1 MLFKGHYKAALAG
14 VMMAPA
20 FLLGATSAK
29 AEQFTFGDI
38 TVNANAT
45 ATFGVGIRTSP
56 QDCSFINGRNGGCV
70 DPQGGTMNINQ
81 DDGDINVGAWEPYTM
96 KATVTPEVNIR
107 YKNYGA
113 FFRATAFYDYW
124 ADTQLG
130 QHSTRFGRRPLT
142 DSARGDSA
150 SDAATYDFR
159 MLDAFVYSNFDVGN
173 LPATV
178 RIGNQ
183 VVNWGESLF
192 IQGGVNSYMPIDV
205 AAIRTPGA
213 ELKQALLPAPAVY
226 GSLGLP
232 ANFSIEGYYN
242 FGWKKSDLDAAG
254 TFFGNETLGAGS
266 AYTMGASSISDYPSS
281 TGGTIPIAKDDR
293 PSDQGQFGVA
303 LRYYADWL
311 NMGTDMGFYFNNFHS
326 KLPIHAFRFDAG
338 EYQAQYPENIRT
350 YGFSFNTTVAGIA
363 VAGDAIYSD
372 NMPYQVDTVQQAA
385 NAVALAT
392 KNTSVLGGR
401 TLYTSGF
408 QRGYD
413 RYETINAQLQTLQTF
428 ATSNPITSS
437 IGADQIILL
446 SNVGFQYLPDMGSNA
461 FLAINRSNSYSWN
474 PIVAGALAGLG
485 PINNVNCPAFN
496 GTTCTGARYADKFSW
511 GYRLVAIANYNN
523 AFGTSWTVSPTIQWA
538 HGVNGNSA
546 GPIGPGF
553 VEQTKTVTLG
563 VTTEFDASWKA
574 SVKYTTNFGNKYR
587 NFNWDKDFLTF
598 DVSYAF

>member
-1 MLFKGHYKAALAG
+1 MLFKGHYKAALASAIL
-14 VMMAPA
+14 APGLVICA
-20 FLLGATSAK
+20 ASAK
-29 AEQFTFGDI
+29 AEQFVFGDV

-45 ATFGVGIRTSP
+45 TTFGVGIRTSP
-56 QDCSFINGRNGGCV
+56 QDCSFINSRNGGCT

-96 KATVTPEVNIR
+96 KATVTPEVDIR
-107 YKNYGA
+107 YENYGA

-130 QHSTRFGRRPLT
+130 QHNTRFGRRPLS
-142 DSARGDSA
+142 DAARGDDA
-150 SDAATYDFR
+150 SEAAKYDFSL
-159 MLDAFVYSNFDVGN
+159 LDAFVYGNFDVADM
-173 LPATV
+173 PATLRV
-178 RIGNQ
+178 GNQ
-183 VVNWGESLF
+183 VVNWGESFF

-232 ANFSIEGYYN
+232 ANFSLEAYYN
-242 FGWKKSDLDAAG
+242 FGWKKSNLDAAG
-254 TFFGNETLGAGS
+254 TFFGNDSLGAGA
-266 AYTMGASSISDYPSS
+266 AYTVLSSASSDYPTAAFS
-281 TGGTIPIAKDDR
+281 PLRDDDR

-311 NMGTDMGFYFNNFHS
+311 NMGTDMGLYFNNFHS
-326 KLPIHAFRFDAG
+326 KLPIFAFRSDVVG
-338 EYQAQYPENIRT
+338 GYQAQYPENIRT
-350 YGFSFNTTVAGIA
+350 YGFSFNTTVAGVA

-372 NMPYQVDTVQQAA
+372 NMPYQVDTAQQAA
-385 NAVALAT
+385 AALAPAIAGPRP
-392 KNTSVLGGR
+392 VLPN
-401 TLYTSGF
+401 GF
-408 QRGYD
+408 IRGYD
-413 RYETINAQLQTLQTF
+413 RYETVNAQLQTLQTF
-428 ATSNPITSS
+428 ATSDPLPSLID
-437 IGADQIILL
+437 ADQVILL
-446 SNVGFQYLPDMGSNA
+446 SNIGFQYLPDMGSNSY
-461 FLAINRSNSYSWN
+461 LAINRTNTYSWN
-474 PIVAGALAGLG
+474 AVLAGALG
-485 PINNVNCPAFN
+485 VNCPAQV
-496 GTTCTGARYADKFSW
+496 GTACTGARYADKFSW
-511 GYRLVAIANYNN
+511 GYRLVAIADYNN

-538 HGVNGNSA
+538 HGVSGNSA

-574 SVKYTTNFGNKYR
+574 SIKYTTNFGNKYR